1 MAAAGEAHLASETT
15 DTARHDH
22 PVRFAMTSPLR
33 QELDIAVAA
42 RTIDWLQAELVGSA
56 GAVLR
61 AMAVQSDG
69 AAVEALAAL
78 VASAY
83 ILGRR
88 LGVPFERLDEEAV
101 RRLKAHA
108 TDGHELERRYGD
120 LSALAG
126 YLEDRR
132 G

>member
-1 MAAAGEAHLASETT
+1 
-15 DTARHDH
+15 
-22 PVRFAMTSPLR
+22 MTSPLR
-33 QELDIAVAA
+33 QEVDIAAAA
-42 RTIDWLQAELVGSA
+42 RAIDWLQAELVGSA

-61 AMAVQSDG
+61 GMAARSDE
-69 AAVEALAAL
+69 AATEALAAV

-88 LGVPFERLDEEAV
+88 LGVPFERLDQEAV
-101 RRLKAHA
+101 QRLKAHVA
-108 TDGHELERRYGD
+108 EGHELERRYGD